1 MPGSIMNGKV
11 DLHMHTMHSDG
22 SNSPAEIVRLAKK
35 NGLDTISITDHDSL
49 NGFSEAFNEG
59 KKLGVEVIPGVEI
72 SSDIGDHEVHILG
85 YFMEP
90 DNEELERY
98 LVFFRGERYKRAIR
112 IVDKLRTLG
121 FNITIED
128 ILQEAQNSAIGR
140 PHIAQALLHGG
151 FINSYYEAFNK
162 YIGNGCPAHEK
173 KVHIS
178 PQSAFK
184 IITDAGGLSF
194 IAHPG
199 YMPENILKE
208 LIEEGVDGL
217 EVVHPSH
224 SINQVKYYR
233 GIANEF
239 FLLESGGSDFH
250 GGKREDEKN
259 FGKFTVTNLAVD
271 AMRRRLLK
279 NSA

>member
-1 MPGSIMNGKV
+1 MNGTV
-11 DLHMHTMHSDG
+11 DLHMHTIHSDG

-90 DNEELERY
+90 DNEELESY

-140 PHIAQALLHGG
+140 PHIAHALLRRG
-151 FINSYYEAFNK
+151 FIHSYYEAFNK

-259 FGKFTVTNLAVD
+259 FGKFTVSNLAVD